1 MYFIR
6 TYVDRKQ
13 QWGLFINSNM
23 YIEVFNCV
31 KYIYMN
37 GMKITRDKPFERLIK
52 LTKGKKRHGD
62 WLTYTKVKNITEH
75 SVEQVE
81 DGIWYVT
88 SSRGDDIYRVS
99 MFREL

>member
-1 MYFIR
+1 
-6 TYVDRKQ
+6 
-13 QWGLFINSNM
+13 M
-23 YIEVFNCV
+23 YIEAFHCV

-37 GMKITRDKPFERLIK
+37 EMKITRDKPFERLIK
-52 LTKGKKRHGD
+52 LTKGKRHGD

-88 SSRGDDIYRVS
+88 SSHGDNIYRVS
-99 MFREL
+99 ILREL